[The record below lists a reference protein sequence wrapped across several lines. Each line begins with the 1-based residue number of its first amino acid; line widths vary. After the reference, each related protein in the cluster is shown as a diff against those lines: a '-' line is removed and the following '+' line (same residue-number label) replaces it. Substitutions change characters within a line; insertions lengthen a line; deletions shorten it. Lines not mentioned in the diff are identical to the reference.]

1 MVNVQANLI
10 AHAVVGAVTSYASGN
25 PALAGA
31 SGAAMGEYIV
41 QQRYPGV
48 KREDLGEEQRQTI
61 SALGTLAAD
70 LAGGLAGDS
79 TGGAITGA
87 QAGKNA
93 VENNE
98 LFNLP
103 SGLNN
108 YGLVQGSLMTNT
120 DNQVDENG
128 KALPGMTLQDKAAL
142 SADMAKGNLTA
153 GQNPAVRIVNGL
165 GGAGMTTFLAPVLL
179 PATATA
185 EAVMGAGAIGGT
197 ANVFNQL
204 SSGEPFSATDA
215 LIATGVSYLRRVKDS
230 GSLKQR
236 ALPVRMREPGCRVKI
251 L

>member
-1 MVNVQANLI
+1 VVNVQANLI

-165 GGAGMTTFLAPVLL
+165 GGGRDDDVF
-179 PATATA
+179 
-185 EAVMGAGAIGGT
+185 GAGVT
-197 ANVFNQL
+197 A
-204 SSGEPFSATDA
+204 SHC
-215 LIATGVSYLRRVKDS
+215 DS
-230 GSLKQR
+230 
-236 ALPVRMREPGCRVKI
+236 
-251 L
+251 